1 MDLTQVNTFQI
12 DIEKT
17 GKIKFFNKNNIVLTN
32 KLNEFAYIVLSGK
45 IKVSRINHSNGKEQI
60 LKILR
65 KSDIYDISYI
75 LNPKLEDKYNIIT
88 ALEDTEVLEL
98 PINIIRKWID
108 INIEFKEFFYSYV
121 SEYINSLESLTENIS
136 LESTYSRLLTLITN
150 NFNPNSKQYKIL
162 DNLTHEEIAALIGTV
177 RAVLNRDL
185 QKMKEE
191 GIIDIKRKK
200 IEVLKKLN

>member
-1 MDLTQVNTFQI
+1 MDLSQINTFQI

-17 GKIKFFNKNNIVLTN
+17 GKIKFFEKNNIVLTN
-32 KLNEFAYIVLSGK
+32 KLNEYAYIILSGK
-45 IKVSRINHSNGKEQI
+45 IKISRINPSNGKEQI

-75 LNPKLEDKYNIIT
+75 LNPKAEYKYNIIT

-98 PINIIRKWID
+98 PISIIRKWID
-108 INIEFKEFFYSYV
+108 INTEFKEFFYSYV

-150 NFNPNSKQYKIL
+150 NFNPNSKQYRIL

>member
-108 INIEFKEFFYSYV
+108 INIEFKEFFYSHV

>member
-32 KLNEFAYIVLSGK
+32 KLNEFVYIVLSGK
-45 IKVSRINHSNGKEQI
+45 IKVSRINASNGKEQI

>member
-32 KLNEFAYIVLSGK
+32 KLNEFAYIILSGK
-45 IKVSRINHSNGKEQI
+45 IKVSRINASNGKEQI